1 MMTGSAQFR
10 YHPDDATL
18 SRFMAAMI
26 ILTFPIMKAL
36 NVDCLI

>member
-18 SRFMAAMI
+18 FKI
-26 ILTFPIMKAL
+26 YGGYDHTDFPIMKVL
-36 NVDCLI
+36 NVDCSI